1 MHMIDAE
8 GEIVKCWREQLG
20 QKFTKLPA
28 IRCLHDFVTIRHLIS
43 KEVIMRVQK
52 LCYTGAYEPTKN
64 EIGGVSSDLHA
75 IPKSDYKST
84 NGGHKQQKKTRQSE
98 TNVHQIAL

>member
-1 MHMIDAE
+1 MLERAI
-8 GEIVKCWREQLG
+8 GSEIHKATCNSLSTRFCDHQAPDIE
-20 QKFTKLPA
+20 
-28 IRCLHDFVTIRHLIS
+28 
-43 KEVIMRVQK
+43 EVIMRVQK
-52 LCYTGAYEPTKN
+52 LCYTGAHEPTKN